1 MVRTP
6 TTATSAGA
14 QAHGG
19 RARAVL
25 WLLALVTGGWMA
37 GIGIGIGQVL
47 SDDASR
53 VQDITAWL
61 TPSLMGVLAL
71 AIVSVAL
78 ALTAIGAGIGARARV
93 MSGALPR
100 LLHLEK
106 E

>member
-37 GIGIGIGQVL
+37 GIGIGQVL

-78 ALTAIGAGIGARARV
+78 ALIAIGAGIGDRARV
-93 MSGALPR
+93 MSDALPR